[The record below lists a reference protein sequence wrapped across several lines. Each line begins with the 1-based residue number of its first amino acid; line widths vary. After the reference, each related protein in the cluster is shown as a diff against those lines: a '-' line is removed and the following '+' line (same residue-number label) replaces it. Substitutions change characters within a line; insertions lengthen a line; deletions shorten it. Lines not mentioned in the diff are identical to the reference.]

1 MTLNV
6 TGSITLIV
14 FPIEFG
20 TYTRVGIDRRRARIP
35 PVAAAYTFT
44 PPAGDDETGG
54 VEGRREEAAGLVLD
68 DDDAAAGR
76 PFPVEHADAIR
87 PSETR
92 IRAARNRAEVRRG
105 FTGEKHT
112 GGRGRPGQPWR
123 RPRVNL
129 G

>member
-6 TGSITLIV
+6 AGSITLIV

-44 PPAGDDETGG
+44 PPAEDDETGG
-54 VEGRREEAAGLVLD
+54 VEGARDEGAGVVFA
-68 DDDAAAGR
+68 DDDAAVGR
-76 PFPVEHADAIR
+76 PFPVEHDDAIM
-87 PSETR
+87 PSDTR
-92 IRAARNRAEVRRG
+92 TKAARNAIEERRG
-105 FTGEKHT
+105 FTGESI
-112 GGRGRPGQPWR
+112 PGAAR
-123 RPRVNL
+123 ARVSPGVSL